1 MMRRVTS
8 RRDAAARRTME
19 PSWGNSPLSESFQI
33 VDEDEDSDI
42 YPEED
47 NQKKRDRSASKSRWG
62 E

>member
-1 MMRRVTS
+1 MMRRLTS
-8 RRDAAARRTME
+8 RRDIAARRTME
-19 PSWGNSPLSESFQI
+19 PSWGNSPLSDSIEI

-47 NQKKRDRSASKSRWG
+47 CQKKRDRSASKSRR